1 MRLEQKLKRWVS
13 AGLIASEQS
22 EAILNF
28 EENRKSSYL
37 YYSFLILGVVIIG
50 IGVLAIIAAN
60 WEELDDLVKLGF
72 SFIVLT
78 FVAGLSFWKR
88 ENPNLFT
95 VFIVLYSILILGMIG
110 LISQVYNLE
119 GEYYQAAMLWCILSC
134 LFLITTD
141 SKTFLH
147 LWILGFQIF
156 MIGWI
161 QQHTWDD
168 PEHLE
173 QNQSY
178 WTQYLYYSLIGF
190 TGFWLAS
197 EKFVLESRK
206 NTLFLW
212 AVIFW
217 VIGTWSMG
225 FFPNLSNF
233 YGSSGTENGI
243 NHLFSFPWVIMI
255 CRLLILT
262 PIFYLLITNS
272 EIDSNQKKSLG
283 IGLVLFFL
291 LCFPHPFRYIHS
303 AETIGAHIWNY
314 FIQLLPSFLFI
325 LFWLAIASA
334 FRNHKRIFDLSLAII
349 GIRFLYFY
357 FDLFGSLTYTG
368 FGLIISGLFII
379 VLTIGYLKYRSKVR
393 VLLGGGE

>member
-1 MRLEQKLKRWVS
+1 MRLEQKLKRWVDK
-13 AGLIASEQS
+13 GLIGSEQS

-28 EENRKSSYL
+28 EENRKSPYL
-37 YYSFLILGVVIIG
+37 YYSFLILGAVVIG
-50 IGVLAIIAAN
+50 IGVIAIIAAN
-60 WEELDDLVKLGF
+60 WEEIHDFVKLGF
-72 SFIVLT
+72 GLAVLAL
-78 FVAGLSFWKR
+78 VAGLGFWKR
-88 ENPNLFT
+88 ENSNLLT
-95 VFIVLYSILILGMIG
+95 VFIILYSILIIGMIG

-134 LFLITTD
+134 LFLIATD

-156 MIGWI
+156 IIGWI
-161 QQHTWDD
+161 QEYTLDH
-168 PEHLE
+168 PEHFG

-178 WTQYLYYSLIGF
+178 WIQYFYYSLMIF
-190 TGFWLAS
+190 TGVWLVS

-206 NTLFLW
+206 NTLFFW

-217 VIGTWSMG
+217 IVGTWSMS
-225 FFPNLSNF
+225 FFSNLTNSYN
-233 YGSSGTENGI
+233 GSGI
-243 NHLFSFPWVIMI
+243 EDGIGYQFVWLIMI
-255 CRLLILT
+255 CRLLILI
-262 PIFYLLITNS
+262 PIFYLLVFNP

-303 AETIGAHIWNY
+303 AEPTIGTHIWNY
-314 FIQLLPSFLFI
+314 SIQLFPSFLFL

-349 GIRFLYFY
+349 GIRFLFFY

-368 FGLIISGLFII
+368 FGLIISGLLII
-379 VLTIGYLKYRSKVR
+379 IFTIGYLKYRSKIR
-393 VLLGGGE
+393 ILLGGGE

>member
-1 MRLEQKLKRWVS
+1 MRLEQKLKRWVDK
-13 AGLIASEQS
+13 GLIGSEQS

-28 EENRKSSYL
+28 EENRKSPYL
-37 YYSFLILGVVIIG
+37 YYSFLILGAVVIG
-50 IGVLAIIAAN
+50 IGVIAIIAAN
-60 WEELDDLVKLGF
+60 WEEIHDFVKLGF
-72 SFIVLT
+72 GLAVLAL
-78 FVAGLSFWKR
+78 VAGLGFWKR
-88 ENPNLFT
+88 ENSNLLT
-95 VFIVLYSILILGMIG
+95 VFIILYSILIIGMIG

-134 LFLITTD
+134 LFLIATD

-156 MIGWI
+156 IIGWI
-161 QQHTWDD
+161 QEYTLDH
-168 PEHLE
+168 PEHFG

-178 WTQYLYYSLIGF
+178 WIQYFYYSLMIF
-190 TGFWLAS
+190 TGVWLVS

-206 NTLFLW
+206 NTLFFW

-217 VIGTWSMG
+217 IVGTWSMS
-225 FFPNLSNF
+225 FFSNLTNSYN
-233 YGSSGTENGI
+233 GSGI
-243 NHLFSFPWVIMI
+243 EDGIGYQFAWLIMI
-255 CRLLILT
+255 CRLLILI
-262 PIFYLLITNS
+262 PIFYLLVSNP

-303 AETIGAHIWNY
+303 AEPTIGTHIWNY
-314 FIQLLPSFLFI
+314 SIQLFPSFLFL

-349 GIRFLYFY
+349 GIRFLFFY

-368 FGLIISGLFII
+368 FGLIISGLLII
-379 VLTIGYLKYRSKVR
+379 IFTIGYLKYRSKIR
-393 VLLGGGE
+393 ILLGGGE

>member
-1 MRLEQKLKRWVS
+1 MRLEQKLKRWVDK
-13 AGLIASEQS
+13 GLIGSEQS

-28 EENRKSSYL
+28 EENRKSPYL
-37 YYSFLILGVVIIG
+37 YYSFLILGAVVIG
-50 IGVLAIIAAN
+50 IGVIAIIAAN
-60 WEELDDLVKLGF
+60 WEEIHDFVKLGF
-72 SFIVLT
+72 GLAVLAL
-78 FVAGLSFWKR
+78 VAGLGFWKR
-88 ENPNLFT
+88 ENSNLLT
-95 VFIVLYSILILGMIG
+95 VFIILYSILILGMIG

-134 LFLITTD
+134 LFLIATD

-156 MIGWI
+156 IIGWI
-161 QQHTWDD
+161 QEYTLDH
-168 PEHLE
+168 PKHFG

-178 WTQYLYYSLIGF
+178 WIQYFYYSLMIF
-190 TGFWLAS
+190 TGVWLVS

-206 NTLFLW
+206 NTLFFW

-217 VIGTWSMG
+217 IVGTWSMS
-225 FFPNLSNF
+225 FFSNLTNSYN
-233 YGSSGTENGI
+233 GSGI
-243 NHLFSFPWVIMI
+243 EDGIGYQFAWLIMI
-255 CRLLILT
+255 CRLLILI
-262 PIFYLLITNS
+262 PIFYLLVSNP

-303 AETIGAHIWNY
+303 AEPTIGTHIWNY
-314 FIQLLPSFLFI
+314 SIQLFPSFLFL

-349 GIRFLYFY
+349 GIRFLFFY

-368 FGLIISGLFII
+368 FGLIISGLLII
-379 VLTIGYLKYRSKVR
+379 IFTIGYLKYRSKIR
-393 VLLGGGE
+393 ILLGGGE

>member
-1 MRLEQKLKRWVS
+1 MRLEQKLKRWVDK
-13 AGLIASEQS
+13 GLIGSEQS

-28 EENRKSSYL
+28 EENRKSPYL
-37 YYSFLILGVVIIG
+37 YYSFLILGAVVIG
-50 IGVLAIIAAN
+50 IGVIAIIAAN
-60 WEELDDLVKLGF
+60 WEEIHDFVKLGF
-72 SFIVLT
+72 GLAVLAL
-78 FVAGLSFWKR
+78 VAGLGFWKR
-88 ENPNLFT
+88 ENSNLLT
-95 VFIVLYSILILGMIG
+95 VFIILYSILIIGMIG

-134 LFLITTD
+134 LFLIATD

-161 QQHTWDD
+161 QEYNLDH
-168 PEHLE
+168 PEHFG

-178 WTQYLYYSLIGF
+178 WIQYFYYSLMIF
-190 TGFWLAS
+190 TGVWLVS

-206 NTLFLW
+206 NTLFFW

-217 VIGTWSMG
+217 IVGTWSMS
-225 FFPNLSNF
+225 FFSNLTNSYN
-233 YGSSGTENGI
+233 GSGI
-243 NHLFSFPWVIMI
+243 EDGIGYQFVWLIMI
-255 CRLLILT
+255 CRLLILI
-262 PIFYLLITNS
+262 PIFYLLVFNP

-303 AETIGAHIWNY
+303 AEPTIGTHIWNY
-314 FIQLLPSFLFI
+314 SIQLFPSFLFL

-349 GIRFLYFY
+349 GIRFLFFY

-368 FGLIISGLFII
+368 FGLIISGLLII
-379 VLTIGYLKYRSKVR
+379 IFTIGYLKYRSKIR
-393 VLLGGGE
+393 ILLGGGE

>member
-1 MRLEQKLKRWVS
+1 MRLEQKLKRWVDK
-13 AGLIASEQS
+13 GLIGSEQS

-28 EENRKSSYL
+28 EENRKSPYL
-37 YYSFLILGVVIIG
+37 YYSFLILGAVVIG
-50 IGVLAIIAAN
+50 IGVIAIIAAN
-60 WEELDDLVKLGF
+60 WEEIHDFVKLGF
-72 SFIVLT
+72 GLAVLAL
-78 FVAGLSFWKR
+78 VAGLGFWKR
-88 ENPNLFT
+88 KNSNLLT
-95 VFIVLYSILILGMIG
+95 VFIILYSILILGMIG

-134 LFLITTD
+134 LFLIATD
-141 SKTFLH
+141 SKTFLY

-161 QQHTWDD
+161 QEYTLDH
-168 PEHLE
+168 PEHFG

-178 WTQYLYYSLIGF
+178 WIQYFYYSLMIF
-190 TGFWLAS
+190 TGVWLVS

-206 NTLFLW
+206 NTLFFW
-212 AVIFW
+212 AVVFW
-217 VIGTWSMG
+217 IVGTWSMS
-225 FFPNLSNF
+225 FFSNLTNL
-233 YGSSGTENGI
+233 YNGSGTENGI
-243 NHLFSFPWVIMI
+243 GYQFAWLIMI
-255 CRLLILT
+255 CRLLILI
-262 PIFYLLITNS
+262 PIFYLLVSNP

-303 AETIGAHIWNY
+303 AEPTIGTHIWNY
-314 FIQLLPSFLFI
+314 SIQLFPSFLFL

-349 GIRFLYFY
+349 GIRFLFFY

-368 FGLIISGLFII
+368 FGLIISGLLII
-379 VLTIGYLKYRSKVR
+379 VFTIGYLKYRSKIR
-393 VLLGGGE
+393 ILLGGGE

>member
-1 MRLEQKLKRWVS
+1 MRLEQKLKRWVDK
-13 AGLIASEQS
+13 GLIGSEQS

-28 EENRKSSYL
+28 EENRKSPYL
-37 YYSFLILGVVIIG
+37 YYSFLILGAVVIG
-50 IGVLAIIAAN
+50 IGVIAIIAAN
-60 WEELDDLVKLGF
+60 WEEIHDFVKLGF
-72 SFIVLT
+72 GLAVLAL
-78 FVAGLSFWKR
+78 VAGLGFWKR
-88 ENPNLFT
+88 ENSNLLT
-95 VFIVLYSILILGMIG
+95 VFIILYSILILGMIG

-134 LFLITTD
+134 LFLIATD

-156 MIGWI
+156 IIGWI
-161 QQHTWDD
+161 QEYTLDH
-168 PEHLE
+168 PEHFG

-178 WTQYLYYSLIGF
+178 WIQYFYYSLMIF
-190 TGFWLAS
+190 TGVWLVS

-206 NTLFLW
+206 NTLFFW

-217 VIGTWSMG
+217 IVGTWSMS
-225 FFPNLSNF
+225 FFSNLTNSYN
-233 YGSSGTENGI
+233 GSGI
-243 NHLFSFPWVIMI
+243 EDGIGYQFAWLIMI
-255 CRLLILT
+255 CRLLILI
-262 PIFYLLITNS
+262 PIFYLLVFNP

-303 AETIGAHIWNY
+303 AEPTIGTHIWNY
-314 FIQLLPSFLFI
+314 SIQLFPSFLFL

-349 GIRFLYFY
+349 GIRFLFFY

-368 FGLIISGLFII
+368 FGLIISGLLII
-379 VLTIGYLKYRSKVR
+379 IFTIGYLKYRSKIR
-393 VLLGGGE
+393 ILLGGGE

>member
-1 MRLEQKLKRWVS
+1 M
-13 AGLIASEQS
+13 IASEQS

-206 NTLFLW
+206 
-212 AVIFW
+212 I
-217 VIGTWSMG
+217 
-225 FFPNLSNF
+225 
-233 YGSSGTENGI
+233 
-243 NHLFSFPWVIMI
+243 
-255 CRLLILT
+255 
-262 PIFYLLITNS
+262 
-272 EIDSNQKKSLG
+272 
-283 IGLVLFFL
+283 
-291 LCFPHPFRYIHS
+291 
-303 AETIGAHIWNY
+303 
-314 FIQLLPSFLFI
+314 
-325 LFWLAIASA
+325 
-334 FRNHKRIFDLSLAII
+334 
-349 GIRFLYFY
+349 LYF
-357 FDLFGSLTYTG
+357 FGP
-368 FGLIISGLFII
+368 
-379 VLTIGYLKYRSKVR
+379 
-393 VLLGGGE
+393 

>member
-1 MRLEQKLKRWVS
+1 MRLEQKLKRWVDK
-13 AGLIASEQS
+13 GLIGSEQS

-28 EENRKSSYL
+28 EENRKSPYL
-37 YYSFLILGVVIIG
+37 YYSFLILGAVVIG
-50 IGVLAIIAAN
+50 IGVIAIIAAN
-60 WEELDDLVKLGF
+60 WEEIHDFVKLGF
-72 SFIVLT
+72 GLAVLAL
-78 FVAGLSFWKR
+78 VAGLGFWKR
-88 ENPNLFT
+88 ENSNLLT
-95 VFIVLYSILILGMIG
+95 VFIILYSILILGMIG

-134 LFLITTD
+134 LFLIATD

-156 MIGWI
+156 IIGWI
-161 QQHTWDD
+161 QEYTLDH
-168 PEHLE
+168 PEHFG

-178 WTQYLYYSLIGF
+178 WIQYFYYSLMIF
-190 TGFWLAS
+190 TGVWLVS

-206 NTLFLW
+206 NTLFFW

-217 VIGTWSMG
+217 IVGTWSMS
-225 FFPNLSNF
+225 FFSNLTNSYN
-233 YGSSGTENGI
+233 GSGI
-243 NHLFSFPWVIMI
+243 EDGIGYQFVWLIMI
-255 CRLLILT
+255 CRLLILI
-262 PIFYLLITNS
+262 PIFYLLVFNP

-303 AETIGAHIWNY
+303 AEPTIGTHIWNY
-314 FIQLLPSFLFI
+314 SIQLFPSFLFL

-349 GIRFLYFY
+349 GIRFLFFY

-368 FGLIISGLFII
+368 FGLIISGLLII
-379 VLTIGYLKYRSKVR
+379 IFTIGYLKYRSKIR
-393 VLLGGGE
+393 ILLGGGE

>member
-1 MRLEQKLKRWVS
+1 MRLEQKLKRWVDK
-13 AGLIASEQS
+13 GLIGSEQS

-28 EENRKSSYL
+28 EENRKSPYL
-37 YYSFLILGVVIIG
+37 YYSFLILGTVVIG
-50 IGVLAIIAAN
+50 IGVIAIIAAN
-60 WEELDDLVKLGF
+60 WEEIHDFVKLGF
-72 SFIVLT
+72 GLAVLAL
-78 FVAGLSFWKR
+78 VAGLGFWKR
-88 ENPNLFT
+88 ENSNLLT
-95 VFIVLYSILILGMIG
+95 VFIILYSILILGMIG

-161 QQHTWDD
+161 QENNLDH
-168 PEHLE
+168 PEHFG

-178 WTQYLYYSLIGF
+178 WIQYFYYSLMIF
-190 TGFWLAS
+190 TGVWLVS

-206 NTLFLW
+206 NTLFFW

-217 VIGTWSMG
+217 IVGTWSMS
-225 FFPNLSNF
+225 FFSNLTNSYN
-233 YGSSGTENGI
+233 GSGI
-243 NHLFSFPWVIMI
+243 EDGIGYQFVWLIMI
-255 CRLLILT
+255 CRLLILI
-262 PIFYLLITNS
+262 PIFYLLVFNP

-303 AETIGAHIWNY
+303 AEPTIGTHIWNY
-314 FIQLLPSFLFI
+314 SIKLFPSFLFL

-349 GIRFLYFY
+349 GIRFLFFY

-368 FGLIISGLFII
+368 FGLIISGLLII
-379 VLTIGYLKYRSKVR
+379 IFTIGYLKYRSKIR
-393 VLLGGGE
+393 ILLGGGE

>member
-1 MRLEQKLKRWVS
+1 MRLEQKLKRWVDK
-13 AGLIASEQS
+13 GLIGSEQS

-28 EENRKSSYL
+28 EENRKSPYL
-37 YYSFLILGVVIIG
+37 YYSFLILGAVVIG
-50 IGVLAIIAAN
+50 IGVIAIIAAN
-60 WEELDDLVKLGF
+60 WEEIHDFVKLGF
-72 SFIVLT
+72 GLAVLAL
-78 FVAGLSFWKR
+78 VAGLGFWKR
-88 ENPNLFT
+88 ENSNLLT
-95 VFIVLYSILILGMIG
+95 VFIILYSILILGMIG

-134 LFLITTD
+134 LFLIATD

-161 QQHTWDD
+161 QEYTLDH
-168 PEHLE
+168 PEHFG

-178 WTQYLYYSLIGF
+178 WIQYFYYSLMIF
-190 TGFWLAS
+190 TGVWLVS

-206 NTLFLW
+206 NTLFFW

-217 VIGTWSMG
+217 IVGTWSMS
-225 FFPNLSNF
+225 FFSNLTNSYN
-233 YGSSGTENGI
+233 GSGI
-243 NHLFSFPWVIMI
+243 EDGIGYQFAWLIMI
-255 CRLLILT
+255 CRLLILI
-262 PIFYLLITNS
+262 PIFYLLVSNP

-283 IGLVLFFL
+283 ISLVLFFL

-303 AETIGAHIWNY
+303 AEPTIGTHIWNY
-314 FIQLLPSFLFI
+314 SIQLFPSFLFL

-349 GIRFLYFY
+349 GIRFLFFY

-368 FGLIISGLFII
+368 FGLIISGLLII
-379 VLTIGYLKYRSKVR
+379 IFTIGYLKYRSKIR
-393 VLLGGGE
+393 ILLGGGE

>member
-1 MRLEQKLKRWVS
+1 MRLEQKLKRWVDK
-13 AGLIASEQS
+13 GLIGSEQS

-28 EENRKSSYL
+28 EENRKSPYL
-37 YYSFLILGVVIIG
+37 YYSFLILGAVVIG
-50 IGVLAIIAAN
+50 IGVIAIIAAN
-60 WEELDDLVKLGF
+60 WEEIHDFVKLGF
-72 SFIVLT
+72 GLAVLAL
-78 FVAGLSFWKR
+78 VAGLGFWKR
-88 ENPNLFT
+88 ENSNLLT
-95 VFIVLYSILILGMIG
+95 VFIILYSILILGMIG

-134 LFLITTD
+134 LFLIATD

-156 MIGWI
+156 IIGWI
-161 QQHTWDD
+161 QEYTLDH
-168 PEHLE
+168 PEHFG

-178 WTQYLYYSLIGF
+178 WIQYFYYSLMIF
-190 TGFWLAS
+190 TGVWLVS

-206 NTLFLW
+206 NTLFFW

-217 VIGTWSMG
+217 IVGTWSMS
-225 FFPNLSNF
+225 FFSNLTNSYN
-233 YGSSGTENGI
+233 GSGI
-243 NHLFSFPWVIMI
+243 EDGIGYQFAWLIMI
-255 CRLLILT
+255 CRLLILI
-262 PIFYLLITNS
+262 PIFYLLVSNP

-303 AETIGAHIWNY
+303 AEPTIGTHIWNY
-314 FIQLLPSFLFI
+314 SIQLFPSFLFL

-349 GIRFLYFY
+349 GIRFLFFY

-368 FGLIISGLFII
+368 FGLIISGLLII
-379 VLTIGYLKYRSKVR
+379 IFTIGYLKYRSKIR
-393 VLLGGGE
+393 ILLGGGE

>member
-1 MRLEQKLKRWVS
+1 MRLEQKLKRWVDK
-13 AGLIASEQS
+13 GLIGSEQS

-28 EENRKSSYL
+28 EENRKSPYL
-37 YYSFLILGVVIIG
+37 YYSFLILGAVVIG
-50 IGVLAIIAAN
+50 IGVIAIIAAN
-60 WEELDDLVKLGF
+60 WEEIHDFVKLGF
-72 SFIVLT
+72 GLAVLAL
-78 FVAGLSFWKR
+78 VAGLGFWKR
-88 ENPNLFT
+88 KNSNLLT
-95 VFIVLYSILILGMIG
+95 VFIILYSILILGMIG

-134 LFLITTD
+134 LFLIATD

-161 QQHTWDD
+161 QEYTLDD
-168 PEHLE
+168 PEHFG

-178 WTQYLYYSLIGF
+178 WIQYFYYSLMIF
-190 TGFWLAS
+190 TGVWLVS

-206 NTLFLW
+206 NTLFFW

-217 VIGTWSMG
+217 IVGTWSMS
-225 FFPNLSNF
+225 FFSHFTNSYN
-233 YGSSGTENGI
+233 GSGI
-243 NHLFSFPWVIMI
+243 EDEIDYQFGWLIMI
-255 CRLLILT
+255 CRLLILI
-262 PIFYLLITNS
+262 PIFYLLVFNP

-303 AETIGAHIWNY
+303 AEPTIGTHIWNY
-314 FIQLLPSFLFI
+314 SIKLFPSFLFL

-349 GIRFLYFY
+349 GIRFLFFY

-368 FGLIISGLFII
+368 FGLIISGLLII
-379 VLTIGYLKYRSKVR
+379 VFTIGYLKYRSKIR
-393 VLLGGGE
+393 ILLGGGE

>member
-1 MRLEQKLKRWVS
+1 MRLEQKLKRWVDK
-13 AGLIASEQS
+13 GLIGSEQS

-28 EENRKSSYL
+28 EENRKSPYL
-37 YYSFLILGVVIIG
+37 YYSFLILGAVVIG
-50 IGVLAIIAAN
+50 IGVIAIIAAN
-60 WEELDDLVKLGF
+60 WEEIHDFVKLGF
-72 SFIVLT
+72 GLAVLAL
-78 FVAGLSFWKR
+78 VAGLGFWKR
-88 ENPNLFT
+88 ENSNLLT
-95 VFIVLYSILILGMIG
+95 VFIILYSILILGMIG

-134 LFLITTD
+134 LFLIATD

-161 QQHTWDD
+161 QEYTLDH
-168 PEHLE
+168 PEHFG

-178 WTQYLYYSLIGF
+178 WIQYFYYSLMIF
-190 TGFWLAS
+190 TGVWLVS

-206 NTLFLW
+206 NTLFFW
-212 AVIFW
+212 AVVFW
-217 VIGTWSMG
+217 IVGTWSMS
-225 FFPNLSNF
+225 FFLNLTNL
-233 YGSSGTENGI
+233 YNGSGIENGI
-243 NHLFSFPWVIMI
+243 GYQFAWLIMI
-255 CRLLILT
+255 CRLLILI
-262 PIFYLLITNS
+262 PIFYLLVSNP

-303 AETIGAHIWNY
+303 AEPTIGTHIWNY
-314 FIQLLPSFLFI
+314 SIQLFPSFLFL

-349 GIRFLYFY
+349 GIRFLFFY

-368 FGLIISGLFII
+368 FGLIISGLLII
-379 VLTIGYLKYRSKVR
+379 VFTIGYLKYRSKIR
-393 VLLGGGE
+393 ILLGGGE